1 MVYRCPWDRTQRTPG
16 VGDRGRNYEKQR
28 MWKVEEISG
37 GASRPRGMTTLPK
50 FCLLAC
56 LLSRDCSSLC
66 LPLSHS
72 PCLYAKQTLFINY
85 STFLTECASALD
97 SFSAATTNPSKGA
110 YEMKTICHLWPN
122 SKETH
127 NERGRLKDWHV
138 VCLAVVLKCQNDQ
151 WTL

>member
-1 MVYRCPWDRTQRTPG
+1 MWFIDVPEIGHSAPLEWETGAEIMKSRGCGRWRRFQG
-16 VGDRGRNYEKQR
+16 VPLDQGYGHSS
-28 MWKVEEISG
+28 KV
-37 GASRPRGMTTLPK
+37 LP
-50 FCLLAC
+50 AC

-110 YEMKTICHLWPN
+110 YEMKTICHRWPN

-127 NERGRLKDWHV
+127 NERGRLKD
-138 VCLAVVLKCQNDQ
+138 
-151 WTL
+151 